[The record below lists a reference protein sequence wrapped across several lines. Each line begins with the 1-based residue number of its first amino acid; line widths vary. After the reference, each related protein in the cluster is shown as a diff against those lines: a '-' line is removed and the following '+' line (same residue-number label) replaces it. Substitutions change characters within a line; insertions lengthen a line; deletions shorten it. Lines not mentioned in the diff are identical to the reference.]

1 MSDRVYGAMAERWS
15 AREADLR
22 WEGHLIAAARVRR
35 EQLGELLSVSLIME
49 RDGVTCSP

>member
-22 WEGHLIAAARVRR
+22 WEGGHLIAAARVQR
-35 EQLGELLSVSLIME
+35 EQLGEHLGVSLIME
-49 RDGVTCSP
+49 